1 MAASNT
7 ATKHRTTPIADTI
20 TAVPH
25 YPKKLTI
32 FKTEASSY
40 WQVRCYMNGKILKR
54 STKTENKRDA
64 LTFAKDFYN
73 ELLRRDYEG
82 ESLHSTMTFRNV
94 ALKMLDEMDNQV
106 KRNEITKQTAQMAR
120 LRLNKSA
127 YNQMN
132 TMDVVSIHY
141 DTLQELLQ
149 RLGNEPSKLGAETI
163 KQYLK
168 LARKVLSHAHRMR
181 YIKSVPAIP
190 TIKSDSKARG
200 YFNSNEYNR
209 LHRRAN
215 SLIGKRFEERVIE
228 GKGRTLFKEGETTE
242 GRLLRKIK
250 IEQELYELIIF
261 MSNSFIRPTDIKNLQ
276 HKHIEVKKGKHNYL
290 VLNLPP
296 SKKKDKPIA
305 TMEKAV
311 EIYERLTDYNKE
323 NYEIEIEDEKTKEK
337 KKVPMVRPD
346 DYLFYPNL
354 QRDYALKQLQ
364 RQFDVL
370 TWHAGLKRGANG
382 EERTIYSLRHTCIM
396 FRLTEGD
403 NIDYIT
409 LAKNARTS
417 VEMIEKHYASQLE
430 GELNIDML
438 QSKRRKR

>member
-1 MAASNT
+1 MTASNT

-32 FKTEASSY
+32 FKTQASSY

-64 LTFAKDFYN
+64 LAFAKNFYN
-73 ELLRRDYEG
+73 ELLRRDFEG
-82 ESLHSTMTFRNV
+82 ETLNTTMTFRKV
-94 ALKMLDEMDNQV
+94 AQLMLTEMKNQV
-106 KRNEITKQTAQMAR
+106 ERNEITDMTAEIAR
-120 LRLNKSA
+120 LRLNKPVFK
-127 YNQMN
+127 NLNNME
-132 TMDVVSIHY
+132 VGSIFY
-141 DTLQELLQ
+141 ETLQQFINTL
-149 RLGNEPSKLGAETI
+149 SKSKEAISKDTI
-163 KQYLK
+163 SQYLK
-168 LARKVLSHAHRMR
+168 LAKRVLSYAHRMR
-181 YIKSVPAIP
+181 YINHLPATP
-190 TIKSDSKARG
+190 KFKVEGKARG
-200 YFNSNEYNR
+200 YFNNADYNL

-228 GKGRTLFKEGETTE
+228 AKGRTLFKEGETTE
-242 GRLLRKIK
+242 GRLLRKIT
-250 IEQELYELIIF
+250 IQQELYEMIIF
-261 MSNSFIRPTDIKNLQ
+261 MTNSFIRPTDIKNLK
-276 HKHIEVKKGKHNYL
+276 HKHIEVKKGEHNYL
-290 VLNLPP
+290 ILNLPP

-305 TMEKAV
+305 TMEKAIEV
-311 EIYERLTDYNKE
+311 YERLTEHNREHYEEEVEKNGEIVKE
-323 NYEIEIEDEKTKEK
+323 
-337 KKVPMVRPD
+337 PMVRAD

-354 QRDYALKQLQ
+354 NRDYALKQLQ

-370 TWHAGLKRGANG
+370 TWHANLRYGANG

-396 FRLTEGD
+396 FRLKEGE

-430 GELNIDML
+430 GEMNIDML
-438 QSKRRKR
+438 QSKRKK

>member
-1 MAASNT
+1 MTASN
-7 ATKHRTTPIADTI
+7 ATTNHRTTPSADTI

-25 YPKKLTI
+25 YPKKLSI
-32 FKTEASSY
+32 FKTHASSY

-64 LTFAKDFYN
+64 LNFAKDFYN
-73 ELLRRDYEG
+73 DLLRRDYEG
-82 ESLHSTMTFRNV
+82 ESLNTTMSFRKV
-94 ALKMLDEMDNQV
+94 ALQMLDEMDNQV
-106 KRNEITKQTAQMAR
+106 KRNELTATTAKIAR
-120 LRLNKSA
+120 LRLNKPVFKNLNKIEVA
-127 YNQMN
+127 
-132 TMDVVSIHY
+132 SIHY
-141 DTLQELLQ
+141 ETLQNFLA
-149 RLGNEPSKLGAETI
+149 KLAEQEQQISADTT

-168 LARKVLSHAHRMR
+168 LAKRVLAYAHRMR
-181 YIKSVPAIP
+181 YINNVPATP
-190 TIKSDSKARG
+190 KFKVESKARG
-200 YFNSNEYNR
+200 YFNSKEYNL

-215 SLIGKRFEERVIE
+215 ALIGKRFEERVIE
-228 GKGRTLFKEGETTE
+228 GKGRTLFNEGETTE

-250 IEQELYELIIF
+250 IEKELYELIIF

-276 HKHIEVKKGKHNYL
+276 HKHIEVKKAEHKYL
-290 VLNLPP
+290 ILNLPP

-305 TMEKAV
+305 TMEMAV
-311 EIYERLTDYNKE
+311 DVYERLTEYNKKK
-323 NYEIEIEDEKTKEK
+323 YTRTIERNGKPITE
-337 KKVPMVRPD
+337 PMTQPD

-354 QRDYALKQLQ
+354 NREYALKQLQ
-364 RQFDVL
+364 RQFDAL
-370 TWHAGLKRGANG
+370 TWNANLKHGANG

-438 QSKRRKR
+438 QSKRKRK

>member
-1 MAASNT
+1 MAASNAT
-7 ATKHRTTPIADTI
+7 TKHRTTPIADTI

-32 FKTEASSY
+32 FKTHASSY

-64 LTFAKDFYN
+64 INFAKDFYN
-73 ELLRRDYEG
+73 DLLRRDYDG
-82 ESLHSTMTFRNV
+82 ESLNTTMTFRKV
-94 ALKMLDEMDNQV
+94 ALQMLDEMDNQV
-106 KRNEITKQTAQMAR
+106 KRNELTATTAKIAK
-120 LRLNKSA
+120 LRLNKPVFKNLNRTEVA
-127 YNQMN
+127 
-132 TMDVVSIHY
+132 SIHY
-141 DTLQELLQ
+141 DTLQTFLN
-149 RLGNEPSKLGAETI
+149 RLTEQDKQVSADTT

-168 LARKVLSHAHRMR
+168 LAKRVLAYAYRMR
-181 YIKSVPAIP
+181 YINNVPATP
-190 TIKSDSKARG
+190 KFKVDSKARG
-200 YFNSNEYNR
+200 YFNSKEYNL
-209 LHRRAN
+209 LHRRAK

-228 GKGRTLFKEGETTE
+228 GKGRTLFEEGKTTE

-250 IEQELYELIIF
+250 IEREIYELIIF

-276 HKHIEVKKGKHNYL
+276 HKHIEVKTGEHNYL

-296 SKKKDKPIA
+296 SKKKDKPIV

-311 EIYERLTDYNKE
+311 EVYKRLTKHNAKQYKR
-323 NYEIEIEDEKTKEK
+323 EIEKNGEKSEQPMIQSED
-337 KKVPMVRPD
+337 
-346 DYLFYPNL
+346 YIFYPNL

-370 TWHAGLKRGANG
+370 TWSADLKRGANG

-430 GELNIDML
+430 GELNIDMI
-438 QSKRRKR
+438 QSKRRKN

>member
-1 MAASNT
+1 MAASNAT
-7 ATKHRTTPIADTI
+7 TKHRTTPIADTI

-25 YPKKLTI
+25 YPKKLSI
-32 FKTEASSY
+32 FKTHASSY

-64 LTFAKDFYN
+64 LNFAKDFYN
-73 ELLRRDYEG
+73 DLLRRDYEG
-82 ESLHSTMTFRNV
+82 ESLNTTMSFRKV
-94 ALKMLDEMDNQV
+94 ALQMLDEMDNQV
-106 KRNEITKQTAQMAR
+106 KRNELTLTTAKIAR
-120 LRLNKSA
+120 LRLNKPVFKNLNKTEVA
-127 YNQMN
+127 
-132 TMDVVSIHY
+132 SIHY
-141 DTLQELLQ
+141 DTLQNFLA
-149 RLGNEPSKLGAETI
+149 KLAEQEQQISADTT

-168 LARKVLSHAHRMR
+168 LAKRVLAYAHRMR
-181 YIKSVPAIP
+181 YIKNVPATP
-190 TIKSDSKARG
+190 KFKVESKARG
-200 YFNSNEYNR
+200 YFNSKEYNL

-215 SLIGKRFEERVIE
+215 ALIEKRFEERVIE
-228 GKGRTLFKEGETTE
+228 GKGRTLFNEAETTE

-250 IEQELYELIIF
+250 IEKELYELIIF

-305 TMEKAV
+305 TMEMAV
-311 EIYERLTDYNKE
+311 EVYERLTDYNKE
-323 NYEIEIEDEKTKEK
+323 NYQIEAEDEKTK
-337 KKVPMVRPD
+337 KKVPLIRAE

-370 TWHAGLKRGANG
+370 TWHADLKRGANG

-396 FRLTEGD
+396 FRLTEGE

-438 QSKRRKR
+438 QSKRKRKK

>member
-1 MAASNT
+1 MTTSNAT
-7 ATKHRTTPIADTI
+7 TKHRTTPIADTI

-25 YPKKLTI
+25 YPKKLSI
-32 FKTEASSY
+32 FKTHASSY

-64 LTFAKDFYN
+64 LNFAKDFYN
-73 ELLRRDYEG
+73 DLLRRDYEG
-82 ESLHSTMTFRNV
+82 ESLNTTMSFRKV
-94 ALKMLDEMDNQV
+94 ALQMLDEMDNQV
-106 KRNEITKQTAQMAR
+106 KRNELTATTAKIAR
-120 LRLNKSA
+120 LRLNKPVFKNLNKTEVA
-127 YNQMN
+127 
-132 TMDVVSIHY
+132 SIHY
-141 DTLQELLQ
+141 DTLQNFLA
-149 RLGNEPSKLGAETI
+149 KLAEQEQQISADTT

-168 LARKVLSHAHRMR
+168 LAKRVLAYAHRMR
-181 YIKSVPAIP
+181 YIKNVPATP
-190 TIKSDSKARG
+190 KFKVESKARG
-200 YFNSNEYNR
+200 YFNSKEYNL

-215 SLIGKRFEERVIE
+215 ALIEKRFEERVIE
-228 GKGRTLFKEGETTE
+228 GKGRTLFNEAETTE

-250 IEQELYELIIF
+250 IEKELYELIIF

-276 HKHIEVKKGKHNYL
+276 HKHIEVKKGEHKYL
-290 VLNLPP
+290 ILNLPP

-305 TMEKAV
+305 TMEMAV
-311 EIYERLTDYNKE
+311 DVYERLTEYNKKR
-323 NYEIEIEDEKTKEK
+323 YRRTIERNGKSITE
-337 KKVPMVRPD
+337 PMTQPD

-354 QRDYALKQLQ
+354 NREYALKQLQ

-370 TWHAGLKRGANG
+370 TWNANLKHGANG

-396 FRLTEGD
+396 FRLTEGE

-438 QSKRRKR
+438 QSKRKKK

>member
-1 MAASNT
+1 MAASNAT
-7 ATKHRTTPIADTI
+7 TKHRTTPIADTI

-25 YPKKLTI
+25 YPKKLSI
-32 FKTEASSY
+32 FKTHASSY

-64 LTFAKDFYN
+64 LDFARAFYN
-73 ELLRRDYEG
+73 DLLRRNDEG
-82 ESLHSTMTFRNV
+82 ETLYTTITFRKV
-94 ALKMLDEMDNQV
+94 ALQMLDEMDNQV
-106 KRNEITKQTAQMAR
+106 QRKEITKQTAQMAR
-120 LRLNKSA
+120 LRLNKSV
-127 YNQMN
+127 YSKMN
-132 TMDVVSIHY
+132 KMDVASIHY
-141 DTLQELLQ
+141 DTLQDLLK
-149 RLGNEPSKLGAETI
+149 RLSNEPANLGADTI

-168 LARKVLSHAHRMR
+168 LARKVMAHAHRMR

-190 TIKSDSKARG
+190 TFKSDTKARG
-200 YFNSNEYNR
+200 YFNSKEYNL
-209 LHRRAN
+209 LHRRAK

-228 GKGRTLFKEGETTE
+228 GKGRTLFTANETNE
-242 GRLLRKIK
+242 GRLLRNIT
-250 IEQELYELIIF
+250 IQQELYELIIF

-276 HKHIEVKKGKHNYL
+276 HKHIEVKTGEHNYL

-296 SKKKDKPIA
+296 SKKKDKPIV

-311 EIYERLTDYNKE
+311 EVYKRLTKHNAKQYKRK
-323 NYEIEIEDEKTKEK
+323 IEKNGKTTEQA
-337 KKVPMVRPD
+337 MIQPD

-370 TWHAGLKRGANG
+370 TWHADLKQGANG
-382 EERTIYSLRHTCIM
+382 EDRTIYSLRHTCIM
-396 FRLTEGD
+396 FRLTEGE

-417 VEMIEKHYASQLE
+417 VEMIERHYASQLE

-438 QSKRRKR
+438 QSKRKK

>member
-1 MAASNT
+1 MAASNAT
-7 ATKHRTTPIADTI
+7 TKHRTTPIADTI

-32 FKTEASSY
+32 FKTHASSY

-64 LTFAKDFYN
+64 LNFAKDFYN
-73 ELLRRDYEG
+73 DLLRRDYDG
-82 ESLHSTMTFRNV
+82 ESLNTTMTFRKV
-94 ALKMLDEMDNQV
+94 ALQMLNEMDNQV
-106 KRNEITKQTAQMAR
+106 ERNELTKTTAQIAR
-120 LRLNKSA
+120 LRLNKPVFKNLNKTEVA
-127 YNQMN
+127 
-132 TMDVVSIHY
+132 SIYY
-141 DTLQELLQ
+141 DTLQTFLHHLKRQ
-149 RLGNEPSKLGAETI
+149 NEKISADTTL
-163 KQYLK
+163 QYLK
-168 LARKVLSHAHRMR
+168 LAKRVLAYAHKMR
-181 YIKSVPAIP
+181 YINNTPATP
-190 TIKSDSKARG
+190 KFKAESKARG
-200 YFNSNEYNR
+200 YFNSKEYNL
-209 LHRRAN
+209 LHRRAK

-228 GKGRTLFKEGETTE
+228 SKGRTLFKEGETTE

-250 IEQELYELIIF
+250 IERELYELIIF
-261 MSNSFIRPTDIKNLQ
+261 MSTSFIRPTDIKNLQ
-276 HKHIEVKKGKHNYL
+276 HKHIEVKKGTHNYL

-305 TMEKAV
+305 TMEMAV
-311 EIYERLTDYNKE
+311 EVYERLTEYNKAK
-323 NYEIEIEDEKTKEK
+323 YQIEVEDEKTKKK
-337 KKVPMVRPD
+337 KKVPMVRAE

-370 TWHAGLKRGANG
+370 TWHADLKQGAND
-382 EERTIYSLRHTCIM
+382 EDRTIYSLRHTCIM
-396 FRLTEGD
+396 FRLTEGE

-417 VEMIEKHYASQLE
+417 VEMIERHYASQLE

-438 QSKRRKR
+438 QSKRKK